1 MTWHAAS
8 RAATR
13 RRVVPM
19 VMEQP
24 ADANERVGSV
34 HSMHSTGTMA
44 DNTIATAAEHQL
56 RRALVADGV
65 LNVQNAH
72 CGQDVRTPGPSAGP
86 GAEVGR
92 GRRAVRRSRYVSD
105 GIAIVSKRYHH
116 LPRLIEY
123 HRYFR

>member
-19 VMEQP
+19 GMGQP

-65 LNVQNAH
+65 LDVQNAH
-72 CGQDVRTPGPSAGP
+72 CGQDVRTAGPSAGP

-92 GRRAVRRSRYVSD
+92 GRRADRRSRNVINSV
-105 GIAIVSKRYHH
+105 AMVSKRIHQKPT
-116 LPRLIEY
+116 LNE
-123 HRYFR
+123 